1 MITNDCCLHFVL
13 NVANQVALSLP
24 LTRYCHLSL
33 VAWRLR
39 ELRSWP
45 CANTI
50 RSCTVVPANN
60 IRPEVLLESL
70 KEEHVQLRSRSV
82 RLPLCL
88 KAASFD
94 SRVQLRGCCQVAE
107 LGTGQ
112 VADVQAEAALKRQLE

>member
-1 MITNDCCLHFVL
+1 V
-13 NVANQVALSLP
+13 
-24 LTRYCHLSL
+24 RKYY
-33 VAWRLR
+33 
-39 ELRSWP
+39 
-45 CANTI
+45 
-50 RSCTVVPANN
+50 TVVYGCA
-60 IRPEVLLESL
+60 RQQHQTRVLLESL

-94 SRVQLRGCCQVAE
+94 SRVQLRGCCQLAE